1 MSSWLPTA
9 AETLPV
15 TRTVPFASSTG
26 ADGSSCAYA
35 GEPTAAYRS
44 AQSATRRGRRRGGM
58 PNYEPRILVEQ
69 TGPDRRGWREPVR
82 AFQVFEG
89 SSDAG
94 RIAPVEAAFELP
106 APAQARYTRYT
117 GLGPTASLKER
128 AWRISS
134 ASRASGRRT
143 R

>member
-35 GEPTAAYRS
+35 VEPTAAYRS

-69 TGPDRRGWREPVR
+69 TGPDRRGRREPVR
-82 AFQVFEG
+82 GFRGSRVPAMLDELNPIEG
-89 SSDAG
+89 
-94 RIAPVEAAFELP
+94 AFELP
-106 APAQARYTRYT
+106 APAQARYTRCT
-117 GLGPTASLKER
+117 GLGPTASLRRER
-128 AWRISS
+128 
-134 ASRASGRRT
+134 G
-143 R
+143 

>member
-35 GEPTAAYRS
+35 VEPTAAYRS

-69 TGPDRRGWREPVR
+69 TGAGSAGTERTGSRVPG
-82 AFQVFEG
+82 FEG

-94 RIAPVEAAFELP
+94 RIEPDRGRVRVA
-106 APAQARYTRYT
+106 
-117 GLGPTASLKER
+117 
-128 AWRISS
+128 
-134 ASRASGRRT
+134 RASPSSIH
-143 R
+143 